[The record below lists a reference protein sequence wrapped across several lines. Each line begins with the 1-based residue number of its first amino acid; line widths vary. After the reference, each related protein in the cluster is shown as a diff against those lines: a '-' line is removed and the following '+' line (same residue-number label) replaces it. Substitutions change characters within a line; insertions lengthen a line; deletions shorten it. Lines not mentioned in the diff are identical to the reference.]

1 MAEQEDEWVDADA
14 GRLVRLYT
22 LTGGRTRPTNMQ
34 LDVATQVVTVRSA
47 FDRIDF
53 EPEQARIVDLCRKPL
68 SVAEIASYIGVPLA
82 VAKVQLSDLM
92 DSGAVTIGSPVQ
104 DYVVQDR
111 DLLQA
116 ILDGLHAL

>member
-1 MAEQEDEWVDADA
+1 MAEQEDEWFDADA

-22 LTGGRTRPTNMQ
+22 LTGGRTRPTNSQ

-53 EPEQARIVDLCRKPL
+53 EPEQARIVELCRRPL
-68 SVAEIASYIGVPLA
+68 SVAEIASYLSVPLA
-82 VAKVQLSDLM
+82 VAKVQLSDLI
-92 DSGAVTIGSPVQ
+92 DHGAVVIGSPAQ
-104 DYVVQDR
+104 DTVVQDR